1 MIENV
6 LLKGHELFIT
16 RHVLVAFA
24 KDIVEK
30 ISSSSERLDHVT
42 SKGLCN
48 TKGP

>member
-6 LLKGHELFIT
+6 LLKEHELFIT

-24 KDIVEK
+24 KDIVER
-30 ISSSSERLDHVT
+30 IPSLGERLDHMI

-48 TKGP
+48 TKSP